1 MFEAAP
7 ARLGTDG
14 RRDEMVRVASG
25 TVVDI
30 TPCDQVTSNAFG
42 FRHTN
47 HSLQQTKTVVE
58 IHMLS
63 SKPVE
68 SVKNV
73 TDMVKL
79 STSR

>member
-14 RRDEMVRVASG
+14 RRDEMVCVARG

-30 TPCDQVTSNAFG
+30 TPCDQVTSNAFR

-47 HSLQQTKTVVE
+47 HSLQQND
-58 IHMLS
+58 
-63 SKPVE
+63 
-68 SVKNV
+68 SVPSY
-73 TDMVKL
+73 ME
-79 STSR
+79 